1 MTPERWQ
8 HVKQIFQS
16 AIELPP
22 SERDSFISRAC
33 GNDPE
38 LRSEVE
44 SLISSHNRADS
55 SVLTAVVNDAAHEIL
70 ADEAGSLVG
79 QQVGPFKVTER
90 IGSGG
95 MGEVFLA
102 QDTRLGR
109 KVALKLLKDEYT
121 KDEDRLRR
129 FQQEARAVSAL
140 NHPNILTL
148 YDIGQVDSVHFM
160 ATEYVEGNTLR
171 QHIARGRMSL
181 GDVLD
186 VTIQAAGALAAAHN
200 VGITHRDIKPENIML
215 RTDGYV
221 KVLDFGLAKLV
232 EPKSGDT
239 TAPTLTRLDTES
251 GVIVGTVSYMSPEHA
266 RGLGVDGRTDIWSLG
281 VVVYELAAGCHP
293 FGGKSL
299 AEMISAILNQDPPLL
314 SSHSTDV
321 PAELQRILSK
331 SLQKEREARYQTAN
345 DLLIDLKNLRHDLE
359 LKSGRSTAETQQFQ
373 TRSRAG
379 NLITQIQRRKM
390 SATLL
395 LIILI
400 IAIAGILVVFRL
412 ANKSKPTQASA
423 ALRAVAV
430 LPFKQLGSASSDDYL
445 GVGLA
450 DALITR
456 LSNLSQIIV
465 RPTDAVLKYAQPDQ
479 DHAAAGREL
488 GADLMLDGRIQ
499 RSGDN
504 LRLTVQLVN
513 VKDGRPLWA
522 DQYDEKFTDLF
533 KWEDSISQRVAQA
546 LALRLSGDVQH
557 RLGKRPTDNADAYE
571 EYLKGRFQMLHYTYD
586 GFKSSLTH
594 LNRAI
599 ALDPTYAMAYAGLA
613 DAYCIASND
622 YLAPREVLPKAEEAA
637 LKAVSFDEE
646 LAEAHAAL
654 GHAKL
659 HRYDWSCEK
668 DLQRA
673 LELNPNSVPVLLWYG
688 EYWNYRDPSKAVPIL
703 QRAQQLDPLSPA
715 VGQFLVGAIGVTGQ
729 PDEYLREAQKWI
741 EIDPNN
747 PYSHANFALANI
759 KQRKYLEA
767 IAEFNKARQLGG
779 PPWVLSLIG
788 YTYAVIGKKEEARKI
803 LVELRNMSKQ
813 QFIAPFVFAN
823 VYIGLGEK
831 DQAIAWL
838 EKAYEEGD
846 ELLGASRFF
855 FWMEPLHSDP
865 RYRALMQRLGLE
877 SQRLES
883 ESVK

>member
-1 MTPERWQ
+1 MTPERWKQ
-8 HVKQIFQS
+8 VKQIFQS
-16 AIELPP
+16 AIELPSAERAAFV
-22 SERDSFISRAC
+22 SEAC
-33 GNDPE
+33 GEDPE

-44 SLISSHNRADS
+44 SLISHGQDNDS
-55 SVLTAVVNDAAHEIL
+55 FQNVAANAAAQMIL
-70 ADEAGSLVG
+70 VDEAESLLG

-109 KVALKLLKDEYT
+109 KVALKLLKGEYT
-121 KDEDRLRR
+121 KVEDRLRR
-129 FQQEARAVSAL
+129 FQIEARAVSAL

-148 YDIGQVDSVHFM
+148 YDIGQADSMHFM

-171 QHIARGRMSL
+171 QHIARERMSL
-181 GDVLD
+181 IEVLD
-186 VTIQAAGALAAAHN
+186 VAIQTAGALAAAHN

-221 KVLDFGLAKLV
+221 KVLDFGLAKLI
-232 EPKSGDT
+232 EPKAGDT

-251 GVIVGTVSYMSPEHA
+251 GVIMGTVSYMSPEQA
-266 RGLGVDGRTDIWSLG
+266 RGLAVDCRTDIWSLG

-314 SSHSTDV
+314 SSDVTDV

-345 DLLIDLKNLRHDLE
+345 DLLIDLKTLRHDLE
-359 LKSGRSTAETQQFQ
+359 LKSGRSTAETQQVQ
-373 TRSRAG
+373 TGARAG
-379 NLITQIQRRKM
+379 DLITQIKRRKV

-395 LIILI
+395 LIIFV
-400 IAIAGILVVFRL
+400 IAIAGALLLFRL

-430 LPFKQLGSASSDDYL
+430 LPFKQLSTAGADNYL

-465 RPTDAVLKYAQPDQ
+465 RPTDAVLKYADPDQ

-499 RSGDN
+499 RSGDS

-513 VKDGRPLWA
+513 VKDGRPVWA

-533 KWEDSISQRVAQA
+533 KLEDSISQKVAQA
-546 LALRLSGDVQH
+546 LALRLSGDEQK
-557 RLGKRPTDNADAYE
+557 RLGKRPTENAEAYE
-571 EYLKGRFQMLHYTYD
+571 EYLKARFQMLQYTYD
-586 GFKSSLTH
+586 GFKSSLGH

-599 ALDPTYAMAYAGLA
+599 ALDSNYAMAYAGLA

-622 YLAPREVLPKAEEAA
+622 YLAPREVMPKAEEAA
-637 LKAVSFDEE
+637 RKAVSFDEE

-654 GHAKL
+654 GHAKF
-659 HRYDWSCEK
+659 HQYDWSGEK

-688 EYWNYRDPSKAVPIL
+688 EYWNYRDPNKAIPIL
-703 QRAQQLDPLSPA
+703 QRAEQLDPLSTA
-715 VGQFLVGAIGVTGQ
+715 VGQFLAGSFELTGQ
-729 PDEYLREAQKWI
+729 WDEFMKESLKLVEL
-741 EIDPNN
+741 DSNN
-747 PYSHANFALANI
+747 PYAHATLAQAYL
-759 KQRKYLEA
+759 KQRKFPEA
-767 IAEFNKARQLGG
+767 IAEFDKAKQLGG
-779 PPWVLSLIG
+779 PPWALSLLG
-788 YTYAVIGKKEEARKI
+788 YTYAVTGKKEEARQI
-803 LVELRNMSKQ
+803 LVELNNLAKQ
-813 QFIAPFVFAN
+813 QFVAPFVFAN
-823 VYIGLGEK
+823 VYVGLGEK
-831 DQAIAWL
+831 DQALAWL
-838 EKAYEEGD
+838 EKAYEAGD

-855 FWMEPLHSDP
+855 FWMESLHSDP
-865 RYRALMQRLGLE
+865 RYRALMQRLGLD
-877 SQRLES
+877 
-883 ESVK
+883 K